1 MVLAHMDEKWLY
13 AVRTRSNCKVL
24 TSIGLEPFDYYAH
37 HKNHIGKDMYIV
49 VTAYVLRDGNDI
61 RRGGKA
67 IPISLVRV
75 GKMVK
80 AKKDSY
86 KRVYKENG
94 SYHYPKLQANLL
106 RKKGELYFASFKL
119 TGSKDGTEKK
129 PKISL
134 LKVYQ
139 EQIVPDFEEKVV
151 RKFSNNGTRKVVIVK
166 QEDGAGLHQ
175 DRTYLREM
183 NKIFSDRGWLIF
195 NQPSQSPITNVH
207 DACIFPMMSK
217 AVSTVQGLEYGSRL
231 LKGEQ
236 LYQTVKSVWENPSNY
251 AAMARAFAG
260 HSQIV
265 LSILHHKGDNNY
277 LSEKG
282 GLSFGIRRTFV
293 TDAEGN
299 GIIPVT
305 LAATNHG
312 ETIQGEFL
320 NERLVRKLK
329 YDAPVMR
336 SLDKGK
342 LTKEMYNFLDENM
355 DRTLMSSD
363 LNDTWQRLDYEAE
376 TDSEVE
382 SEEEED
388 GNETESET
396 DSVIEYQFE

>member
-1 MVLAHMDEKWLY
+1 ML
-13 AVRTRSNCKVL
+13 C
-24 TSIGLEPFDYYAH
+24 
-37 HKNHIGKDMYIV
+37 
-49 VTAYVLRDGNDI
+49 DGNDI

-106 RKKGELYFASFKL
+106 RKKGELYFASFEL

-251 AAMARAFAG
+251 AAMAREFAG

-363 LNDTWQRLDYEAE
+363 LNDTWQWLDYEAE

-382 SEEEED
+382 SDEEED